1 MNKGVN
7 SMKKKRK
14 IKKQIRALISHMLII
29 GIGVFMMYPLL
40 WMISSSFKDNT
51 EIFQGEGFFPNVFRF
66 SNYVEGWAGMS
77 GITFT
82 TFFANSFA
90 IVMLAI
96 IGNLISCSLVAYAF
110 AKIDFPLKKI
120 WFAIMLATLMLPIHV
135 RLIPQYIVFS
145 KLNWLNAFIPLVL
158 PKFFATEGFFV
169 FLMTQYMRSLPRELD
184 DAATVDGCGPF
195 RTYIEIILPLSVPAI
210 ITTAI
215 FTFIWTWND
224 FFSQMIYLN
233 RIEKYTVSVAL
244 RMFVDSMGNSSW
256 GALFAM
262 STLSLVPLMAMF
274 IGFQNYLVDGITSG
288 SVKG

>member
-1 MNKGVN
+1 
-7 SMKKKRK
+7 
-14 IKKQIRALISHMLII
+14 
-29 GIGVFMMYPLL
+29 
-40 WMISSSFKDNT
+40 
-51 EIFQGEGFFPNVFRF
+51 
-66 SNYVEGWAGMS
+66 MS

-90 IVMLAI
+90 IVILAI

-145 KLNWLNAFIPLVL
+145 KLNWLNTFIPLVL